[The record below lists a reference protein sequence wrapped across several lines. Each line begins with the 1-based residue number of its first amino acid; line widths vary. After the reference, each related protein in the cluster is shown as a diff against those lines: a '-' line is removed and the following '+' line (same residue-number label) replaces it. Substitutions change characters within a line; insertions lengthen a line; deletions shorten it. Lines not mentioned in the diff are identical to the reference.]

1 MDRLQS
7 MRAFV
12 KVVDEQSFAGAARA
26 FEAAPAA
33 ITRLVADLESHLGV
47 RLLQRSSRRLA
58 LTSAGEIYLPRA
70 RSILAEIDETEALT
84 SYSSQTARGR
94 LRVLVSPSFARH
106 QLAKHLP
113 HFYAGYPEIALDL
126 ASAVAFDTLDE
137 AFDVSLLIA
146 RNELYQGDFIAKRLA
161 TTHVVLCASPDYL
174 ARQGTPTVPAEL
186 ARHRALVLQTGTPS
200 RSWRLTKV
208 AEGTAWHT
216 DVAAEVSPACALSA
230 EHADTP
236 FGAALVGVGIAAL
249 PSYIVEDALTQGTLV
264 RVLDAWS
271 LGAHTVY
278 AAMPTRKYVPAKTRA
293 FLDFLAATFK
303 SPDDPW
309 LPAPGGEGPAR
320 GKLAGPRR

>member
-26 FEAAPAA
+26 LEVAPAA

-58 LTSAGEIYLPRA
+58 LTGAGEIYLPRA
-70 RSILAEIDETEALT
+70 RSILAEIDETEAVT
-84 SYSSQTARGR
+84 SSSSKTTRGR
-94 LRVLVSPSFARH
+94 LRVRVTPSFACH

-113 HFYAGYPEIALDL
+113 RFFADYPEIALDL
-126 ASAVAFDTLDE
+126 GSAIAFDTLDE
-137 AFDVSLLIA
+137 SFDVSLLIS
-146 RNELYQGDFIAKRLA
+146 RDELYQGDYIAQRLA

-174 ARQGTPTVPAEL
+174 ARQGRPAVPAEL
-186 ARHRALVLQTGTPS
+186 ARHRALVLQTGIPS
-200 RSWRLTKV
+200 RTWRLTTVK
-208 AEGTAWHT
+208 EGTASKT
-216 DVAAEVSPACALSA
+216 EAADEVSPVCALSA
-230 EHADTP
+230 EHADTL

-249 PSYIVEDALTQGTLV
+249 PSYIVEDALAQGALV
-264 RVLDAWS
+264 RVLDGWS
-271 LGAHTVY
+271 LGAYTVY

-303 SPDDPW
+303 SPGDPW
-309 LPAPGGEGPAR
+309 LPAPRGEGPAYGGR
-320 GKLAGPRR
+320 SGPPR